1 MNKWLREDLW
11 RHVVGILICL
21 FALFPLYL
29 VIISSFSSSG
39 SLQLSSFL
47 PREISF
53 ANYEKLFNDPTIP
66 YLTWVKNSLFIAG
79 SVAVF
84 SVIIGTA
91 SAFAFSRLKFKGRKF
106 GIQLLL
112 LVQMFPAILAI
123 SAVYV
128 IMERVYKFAPEI
140 GLGTQPGLLLVY
152 LGGAMGVNIWLLK
165 GFVDSIP
172 AELDEA
178 AKIDGAS
185 EVQTFW
191 LIFVPLAAPVLAV
204 VALLSFIGTFNEFIL
219 ARLFLVDMESR
230 TVAVGLQQFIGGQYS
245 QNWGP
250 FAAGSILAS
259 IPIVIIF
266 LSLQKYIVSGLTA
279 GSVKG

>member
-1 MNKWLREDLW
+1 MNKWLKQDLW
-11 RHVVGILICL
+11 RHLVGIAICL

-53 ANYEKLFNDPTIP
+53 ANYDKLFNDPTIP
-66 YLTWVKNSLFIAG
+66 YLTWVKNSLLIAG

-91 SAFAFSRLKFKGRKF
+91 SAFSFSRLKFKGRKF

>member
-1 MNKWLREDLW
+1 MNIWLRNNAW
-11 RHVVGILICL
+11 RHVVIISVCL
-21 FALFPLYL
+21 FSLFPLYL
-29 VIISSFSSSG
+29 VVISSFNSTG
-39 SLQLSSFL
+39 SLRLDSFI

-53 ANYEKLFNDPTIP
+53 ANYKLLFTDPTIP
-66 YLTWVKNSLFIAG
+66 YMIWVKNSLIIAG
-79 SVAVF
+79 ATAVLSVT
-84 SVIIGTA
+84 IGSA
-91 SAFAFSRLKFKGRKF
+91 SAFAFSRLNFKGRKA
-106 GIQLLL
+106 GIQMLL

-128 IMERVYKFAPEI
+128 IMERVYTFAPSL
-140 GLGTQPGLLLVY
+140 GLGTQAGLLLIY

-172 AELDEA
+172 KELDEA

-185 EVQTFW
+185 AVQTYW
-191 LIFVPLAAPVLAV
+191 LIFMPLAAPVLAV

-245 QNWGP
+245 ENWGP
-250 FAAGSILAS
+250 FAAGSIIAS
-259 IPIVIIF
+259 VPIVIIF
-266 LSLQKYIVSGLTA
+266 LSLQKYIVNGLTA

>member
-1 MNKWLREDLW
+1 MNKWLRQDLW
-11 RHVVGILICL
+11 RHLVAAAICL

-53 ANYEKLFNDPTIP
+53 ANYDKLFNDPTIP
-66 YLTWVKNSLFIAG
+66 YLTWVKNSLLIAG

-128 IMERVYKFAPEI
+128 IMERVYNFAPEI

>member
-1 MNKWLREDLW
+1 MITWLRTNAW
-11 RHVVGILICL
+11 RHAVVILVCL
-21 FALFPLYL
+21 FSLFPLYL
-29 VIISSFSSSG
+29 VVISSFNSTG
-39 SLQLSSFL
+39 SLRLDSFI

-53 ANYEKLFNDPTIP
+53 ANYKMLFNDPAIP
-66 YLTWVKNSLFIAG
+66 YLTWMKNSLVVAG
-79 SVAVF
+79 ATAILSVT
-84 SVIIGTA
+84 IGSA
-91 SAFAFSRLKFKGRKF
+91 SAFAFSRLAFKGRKT
-106 GIQLLL
+106 GIQMLL

-128 IMERVYKFAPEI
+128 IMERVYTFAPSI
-140 GLGTQPGLLLVY
+140 GLGTQAGLLLIY

-172 AELDEA
+172 KELDEA

-185 EVQTFW
+185 AVQTYW
-191 LIFVPLAAPVLAV
+191 LIFMPLAAPVLAV
-204 VALLSFIGTFNEFIL
+204 VSLLSFIGTFNEFIL

-245 QNWGP
+245 ENWGP
-250 FAAGSILAS
+250 FAAGSIIAS
-259 IPIVIIF
+259 VPIVIIF
-266 LSLQKYIVSGLTA
+266 LSLQKYIVNGLTA

>member
-1 MNKWLREDLW
+1 MTRWLKENLW
-11 RHVVGILICL
+11 RHITGIAMCV

-29 VIISSFSSSG
+29 VVLSSFNESG
-39 SLQLSSFL
+39 SLQVTSFI
-47 PREISF
+47 PKDISF
-53 ANYEKLFNDPTIP
+53 ANYAKLFDDPTIP
-66 YLTWVKNSLFIAG
+66 YLTWMKNSLLISSF
-79 SVAVF
+79 VAVA
-84 SVIIGTA
+84 SVVIGAA
-91 SAFAFSRLKFKGRKF
+91 SAFAFSRLKFKGKKI

-112 LVQMFPAILAI
+112 LIQMFPAILALA
-123 SAVYV
+123 AVYV

-140 GLGTQPGLLLVY
+140 GLGTQAGLILVY

-185 EVQTFW
+185 AMQTYW
-191 LIFVPLAAPVLAV
+191 QIFVPLAAPVLAV
-204 VALLSFIGTFNEFIL
+204 VSLLSFIGTFNEFIL
-219 ARLFLVDMESR
+219 ARLFLVDIENR
-230 TVAVGLQQFIGGQYS
+230 TVAVGLQQFIGGQFS
-245 QNWGP
+245 ENWGP
-250 FAAGSILAS
+250 FAAGSIVAS
-259 IPIVIIF
+259 IPIVVIF

>member
-1 MNKWLREDLW
+1 MNKWLRQDLW
-11 RHVVGILICL
+11 RHLVGIAICL

-53 ANYEKLFNDPTIP
+53 ANYDKLFNDPTIP
-66 YLTWVKNSLFIAG
+66 YLTWVKNSLLIAG

>member
-1 MNKWLREDLW
+1 
-11 RHVVGILICL
+11 
-21 FALFPLYL
+21 ALFPLYL
-29 VIISSFSSSG
+29 VVISSFSSSG
-39 SLQLSSFL
+39 SLQLSSFI

-53 ANYEKLFNDPTIP
+53 ANYNKLFNDPTIP
-66 YLTWVKNSLFIAG
+66 YLTWVKNSLYIAG

-84 SVIIGTA
+84 SVII
-91 SAFAFSRLKFKGRKF
+91 FAFSRLKFKGRKL

>member
-1 MNKWLREDLW
+1 MITWLRSNLW
-11 RHVVGILICL
+11 RHVLIISVCL
-21 FALFPLYL
+21 FSLFPLYL
-29 VIISSFSSSG
+29 VVISSFNSSG
-39 SLQLSSFL
+39 SLRLDSFV

-53 ANYEKLFNDPTIP
+53 ANYKMLFNDPLIP
-66 YLTWVKNSLFIAG
+66 YLTWMKNSLVVAG
-79 SVAVF
+79 ATAVLSVT
-84 SVIIGTA
+84 IGSA
-91 SAFAFSRLKFKGRKF
+91 SAFAFSRLNFKGRKT
-106 GIQLLL
+106 GIQMLL

-128 IMERVYKFAPEI
+128 IMERVYTFAPSI
-140 GLGTQPGLLLVY
+140 GLGTQAGLLLIY

-172 AELDEA
+172 KELDEA

-185 EVQTFW
+185 AVQTYW
-191 LIFVPLAAPVLAV
+191 LIFMPLAAPVLAV
-204 VALLSFIGTFNEFIL
+204 VSLLSFIGTFNEFIL

-245 QNWGP
+245 ENWGP
-250 FAAGSILAS
+250 FAAGSIIAS
-259 IPIVIIF
+259 VPIVVIF
-266 LSLQKYIVSGLTA
+266 LSLQKYIVNGLTA

>member
-1 MNKWLREDLW
+1 VNLWLRNYAW
-11 RHVVGILICL
+11 RHVLIISVCL
-21 FALFPLYL
+21 FSLFPLYL
-29 VIISSFSSSG
+29 VVISSFNSTG
-39 SLQLSSFL
+39 SLRLDSFI

-53 ANYEKLFNDPTIP
+53 ANYKLLFTDPTIP
-66 YLTWVKNSLFIAG
+66 YMIWVKNSLIIAG
-79 SVAVF
+79 ATAVLSVT
-84 SVIIGTA
+84 IGSA
-91 SAFAFSRLKFKGRKF
+91 SAFAFSRLYFKGRKA

-128 IMERVYKFAPEI
+128 IMERVYTFAPSI
-140 GLGTQPGLLLVY
+140 GLGTQSGLLLIY

-172 AELDEA
+172 KELDEA

-185 EVQTFW
+185 AVQTYW
-191 LIFVPLAAPVLAV
+191 LIFMPLAAPVLAV

-245 QNWGP
+245 ENWGP
-250 FAAGSILAS
+250 FAAGSIIAS
-259 IPIVIIF
+259 VPIVIIF
-266 LSLQKYIVSGLTA
+266 LSLQKYIVNGLTA

>member
-1 MNKWLREDLW
+1 MNKWLRQDLW
-11 RHVVGILICL
+11 RHVVGIVICL

-53 ANYEKLFNDPTIP
+53 ANYNKLFNDPTIP

>member
-1 MNKWLREDLW
+1 MNKWLRQDLW
-11 RHVVGILICL
+11 RHLVGIAICS

-29 VIISSFSSSG
+29 VVISSFSSSG

-53 ANYEKLFNDPTIP
+53 ANYDKLFNDPTIP
-66 YLTWVKNSLFIAG
+66 YLTWVKNSLYIAG

>member
-1 MNKWLREDLW
+1 MTRWLKENLW
-11 RHVVGILICL
+11 RHITGVVMCV

-29 VIISSFSSSG
+29 VVLSSFNDSG
-39 SLQLSSFL
+39 SLPVTSFI
-47 PREISF
+47 PRDISF
-53 ANYEKLFNDPTIP
+53 ANYNILFNDERIP
-66 YLTWVKNSLFIAG
+66 YLTWMKNSLIISGFVAIA
-79 SVAVF
+79 SV
-84 SVIIGTA
+84 VIGAA
-91 SAFAFSRLKFKGRKF
+91 SAFAFSRLRFQGKRF

-112 LVQMFPAILAI
+112 LIQMFPAILAL
-123 SAVYV
+123 SALYV
-128 IMERVYKFAPEI
+128 IMERVYKFAP
-140 GLGTQPGLLLVY
+140 GLGIGTQMGLILVY

-185 EVQTFW
+185 AMQTYW
-191 LIFVPLAAPVLAV
+191 QIFVPLAAPVLAV
-204 VALLSFIGTFNEFIL
+204 VSLLSFIGTFNEFIL
-219 ARLFLVDMESR
+219 ARLFLIEVETR
-230 TVAVGLQQFIGGQYS
+230 TVAVGLQQFIGGQFS
-245 QNWGP
+245 ENWGP
-250 FAAGSILAS
+250 FAAGSIIAS

>member
-1 MNKWLREDLW
+1 MNKWLRQDLW
-11 RHVVGILICL
+11 RHLVGIAICL

-53 ANYEKLFNDPTIP
+53 ANYNKLFNDPTIP

>member
-1 MNKWLREDLW
+1 MTLWLRNNLW
-11 RHVVGILICL
+11 RHVLIISICL
-21 FALFPLYL
+21 FSLFPLYL
-29 VIISSFSSSG
+29 VVISSFNSTG
-39 SLQLSSFL
+39 SLRLDSFI

-53 ANYEKLFNDPTIP
+53 DNYKLLFTDPTIP
-66 YLTWVKNSLFIAG
+66 YLTWMKNSLIIAG
-79 SVAVF
+79 ATALLSV
-84 SVIIGTA
+84 SIGSA
-91 SAFAFSRLKFKGRKF
+91 SAFAFSRLYFRGRKI
-106 GIQLLL
+106 GIQMLL

-128 IMERVYKFAPEI
+128 IMERVYTFAPSL
-140 GLGTQPGLLLVY
+140 GLGTQAGLLLIY

-172 AELDEA
+172 QELDEA

-185 EVQTFW
+185 AMQTYW
-191 LIFVPLAAPVLAV
+191 LIFMPLAAPVLAV
-204 VALLSFIGTFNEFIL
+204 VSLLSFIGTFNEFIL

-245 QNWGP
+245 ENWGP
-250 FAAGSILAS
+250 FAAGSIIAS
-259 IPIVIIF
+259 VPIVIIF
-266 LSLQKYIVSGLTA
+266 LSLQKYIVNGLTA

>member
-1 MNKWLREDLW
+1 MITWLRSNLW
-11 RHVVGILICL
+11 RHVLIVSVCL
-21 FALFPLYL
+21 FSLFPLYL
-29 VIISSFSSSG
+29 VVISSFNSTG
-39 SLQLSSFL
+39 SLRLDSFI

-53 ANYEKLFNDPTIP
+53 ANYKLLFSDPAIP
-66 YLTWVKNSLFIAG
+66 YLTWMKNSLVVAG
-79 SVAVF
+79 ATAVLSVT
-84 SVIIGTA
+84 IGSA
-91 SAFAFSRLKFKGRKF
+91 SAFAFSRLNFKGRKT
-106 GIQLLL
+106 GIQMLL

-128 IMERVYKFAPEI
+128 IMERVYTFAPSI
-140 GLGTQPGLLLVY
+140 GLGTQAGLLLIY

-172 AELDEA
+172 KELDEA

-185 EVQTFW
+185 AVQTYW
-191 LIFVPLAAPVLAV
+191 LIFMPLAAPVLAV
-204 VALLSFIGTFNEFIL
+204 VSLLSFIGTFNEFIL

-245 QNWGP
+245 ENWGP
-250 FAAGSILAS
+250 FAAGSIIAS
-259 IPIVIIF
+259 VPIVIIF
-266 LSLQKYIVSGLTA
+266 LSLQKYIVNGLTA

>member
-1 MNKWLREDLW
+1 MTLWLRNNLW
-11 RHVVGILICL
+11 RHVLIISICL
-21 FALFPLYL
+21 FSLFPLYL
-29 VIISSFSSSG
+29 VVISSFNSTG
-39 SLQLSSFL
+39 SLRLDSFI

-53 ANYEKLFNDPTIP
+53 DNYKLLFTDPTIP
-66 YLTWVKNSLFIAG
+66 YLTWMKNSLVIAG
-79 SVAVF
+79 ATALLSV
-84 SVIIGTA
+84 SIGSA
-91 SAFAFSRLKFKGRKF
+91 SAFAFSRLYFKGRKI
-106 GIQLLL
+106 GIQMLL

-128 IMERVYKFAPEI
+128 IMERVYTFAPSL
-140 GLGTQPGLLLVY
+140 GLGTQAGLLLIY

-172 AELDEA
+172 QELDEA

-185 EVQTFW
+185 AMQTYW
-191 LIFVPLAAPVLAV
+191 LIFMPLAAPVLAV
-204 VALLSFIGTFNEFIL
+204 VSLLSFIGTFNEFIL

-245 QNWGP
+245 ENWGP
-250 FAAGSILAS
+250 FAAGSIIAS
-259 IPIVIIF
+259 VPIVIIF
-266 LSLQKYIVSGLTA
+266 LSLQKYIVNGLTA

>member
-1 MNKWLREDLW
+1 MS
-11 RHVVGILICL
+11 L

-29 VIISSFSSSG
+29 VVISSFSSSG
-39 SLQLSSFL
+39 SLHLTSFI
-47 PREISF
+47 PKEISF
-53 ANYEKLFNDPTIP
+53 TNYHELFNNPTIP
-66 YLTWVKNSLFIAG
+66 YLTWVKNSLIIAS
-79 SVAVF
+79 SVALL
-84 SVIIGTA
+84 SVIIGSA
-91 SAFAFSRLKFKGRKF
+91 SAFAFSRLQFKGRKK

-128 IMERVYKFAPEI
+128 IMERVYQFAPAI
-140 GLGTQPGLLLVY
+140 GLGSRAGLLLVY

-185 EVQTFW
+185 AVQTFW
-191 LIFVPLAAPVLAV
+191 LIFIPLAAPVLAV
-204 VALLSFIGTFNEFIL
+204 VSLLSFIGTFNEFIL
-219 ARLFLVDMESR
+219 ARLFLVQMTNR

-250 FAAGSILAS
+250 FAAGSLLAS

>member
-1 MNKWLREDLW
+1 MHDSW
-11 RHVVGILICL
+11 RHIIAIAVCL
-21 FALFPLYL
+21 FSLFPLYL
-29 VIISSFSSSG
+29 VVISSFNSSG
-39 SLQLSSFL
+39 SLQLTSFI

-53 ANYEKLFNDPTIP
+53 KNYQLLFNNPTIP
-66 YLTWVKNSLFIAG
+66 YLTWVKNSLIIAG
-79 SVAVF
+79 SVAVL
-84 SVIIGTA
+84 SVMIGSA
-91 SAFAFSRLKFKGRKF
+91 SAFAFSRLKFKGRKQ

-128 IMERVYKFAPEI
+128 IMERVYTFAPAI
-140 GLGTQPGLLLVY
+140 GLGTRPGLLLVY

-191 LIFVPLAAPVLAV
+191 LIFVPLASPVLAV

-219 ARLFLVDMESR
+219 ARLFLVDMNNR
-230 TVAVGLQQFIGGQYS
+230 TVAVGLQRS
-245 QNWGP
+245 L
-250 FAAGSILAS
+250 AGSIHKIGDHL
-259 IPIVIIF
+259 PPVRF
-266 LSLQKYIVSGLTA
+266 WLRFQLS
-279 GSVKG
+279 